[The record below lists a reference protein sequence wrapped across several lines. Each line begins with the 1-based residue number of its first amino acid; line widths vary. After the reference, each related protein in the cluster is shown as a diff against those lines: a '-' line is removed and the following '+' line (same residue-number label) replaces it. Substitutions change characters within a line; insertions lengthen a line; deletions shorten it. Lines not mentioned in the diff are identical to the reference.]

1 MQTEVS
7 IPFVLAVDDE
17 PGVLEPYKVVLE
29 DTCEVRTVSDG
40 TAALKVLATRISSR
54 HRRLRLPD
62 MEGLEVLQRIK
73 EMDEYLGVIVVT
85 AVGDV
90 KTAGRAMQAGASEYL
105 VKPFDVETLQG
116 VVSRT
121 LERQA
126 LMKEVLYLRSEVEGY
141 HPFVD
146 IVGRDE
152 KMVEIFDL
160 VGQVADSDATVL
172 VTGKSGTGKELIAR
186 AIHRQSRRSQRP
198 SWPSIVR
205 RSLNS

>member
-1 MQTEVS
+1 M
-7 IPFVLAVDDE
+7 
-17 PGVLEPYKVVLE
+17 
-29 DTCEVRTVSDG
+29 
-40 TAALKVLATRISSR
+40 
-54 HRRLRLPD
+54 
-62 MEGLEVLQRIK
+62 
-73 EMDEYLGVIVVT
+73 T

-90 KTAGRAMQAGASEYL
+90 KTAVRAMQAGASEYL

-126 LMKEVLYLRSEVEGY
+126 PHERGALSQVRSGRLS
-141 HPFVD
+141 PFVD

-172 VTGKSGTGKELIAR
+172 VTGESG
-186 AIHRQSRRSQRP
+186 RQGAHRP
-198 SWPSIVR
+198 SHPSAEPSEPEAFVAVNCTAIPEQLIESELFGHER
-205 RSLNS
+205 GAFTGLSSGGLGN